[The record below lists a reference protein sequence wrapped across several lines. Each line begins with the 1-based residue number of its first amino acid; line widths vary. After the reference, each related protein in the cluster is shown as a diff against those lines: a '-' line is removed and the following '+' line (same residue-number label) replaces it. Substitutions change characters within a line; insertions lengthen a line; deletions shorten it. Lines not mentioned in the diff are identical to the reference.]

1 MSENQESQE
10 TGATSASAN
19 QSAPIKKSAA
29 SKKLEAPKKV
39 YGKLKLPLLL
49 EHEHVLRVASVF
61 LEREGEEVH
70 THEDLHDLA
79 MERFM
84 EYLKVKKGLDFKE
97 IFARK
102 LPSSK

>member
-1 MSENQESQE
+1 MSENQEPQE
-10 TGATSASAN
+10 NEAAPAPTSLPATT
-19 QSAPIKKSAA
+19 KKSAS
-29 SKKLEAPKKV
+29 SKKIQAPSKT

-61 LEREGEEVH
+61 LERAGEEIYS
-70 THEDLHDLA
+70 HEDLHDLA

-84 EYLKVKKGLDFKE
+84 EFLKVKKGLDFKE
-97 IFARK
+97 IFAKK